1 MRFIDT
7 NVFLRLL
14 TGDHPQKAEACLKMF
29 RRALEKQEP
38 LFTSDLVIA
47 EIIWVLEGFYHLKK
61 EDIVDKMEKILNT
74 PNLHCQNKKLLQECL
89 ILYLEKDIDFIDAYH
104 AVLMKKNKIEAIYT
118 YGKDFRSI
126 SWITSREPA

>member
-14 TGDHPQKAEACLKMF
+14 TRDHPQKSEACLKMF
-29 RRALEKQEP
+29 RKALEKGEP
-38 LFTSDLVIA
+38 LFTSDLVMA

-61 EDIVDKMEKILNT
+61 EEIVNKMEKILNT

-89 ILYLEKDIDFIDAYH
+89 ILYLEKDIDFIDAYN
-104 AVLMKKNKIEAIYT
+104 AVLMKKEKIDVLYT
-118 YGKDFRSI
+118 YDEDFKSI
-126 SWITSREPA
+126 SWITSQKPA

>member
-14 TGDHPQKAEACLKMF
+14 TADHPQKSDACLRMF
-29 RRALEKQEP
+29 RNALEEQEP

-61 EDIVDKMEKILNT
+61 EEIVNRMEKILNT
-74 PNLHCQNKKLLQECL
+74 ANLHCQNKKLLQECL
-89 ILYLEKDIDFIDAYH
+89 ILYLEKDIDFIDTYN
-104 AVLMKKNKIEAIYT
+104 AVLMKKEKIDVLHT
-118 YGKDFRSI
+118 YDKDFESI
-126 SWITSREPA
+126 PWITSQEPA

>member
-1 MRFIDT
+1 MKFIDT

-14 TGDHPQKAEACLKMF
+14 SRDHPRKAEACLKMF
-29 RRALEKQEP
+29 TKALEKQEP

-61 EDIVDKMEKILNT
+61 EEIVDKVEKILNT

-89 ILYLEKDIDFIDAYH
+89 ILYLEKDIDFIDAYN
-104 AVLMKKNKIEAIYT
+104 AVLMKKNKIEGIYT
-118 YGKDFRSI
+118 YDKDFRSI
-126 SWITSREPA
+126 SWITSGEPA

>member
-7 NVFLRLL
+7 NIFLRLL
-14 TGDHPQKAEACLKMF
+14 TGDHPRKAEACLKMF

-61 EDIVDKMEKILNT
+61 EEIVDKVEKILNT

-89 ILYLEKDIDFIDAYH
+89 ILYLEKDIDFIDAYN
-104 AVLMKKNKIEAIYT
+104 AVLMKKNKIEAIHT
-118 YGKDFRSI
+118 YDKDFKSI